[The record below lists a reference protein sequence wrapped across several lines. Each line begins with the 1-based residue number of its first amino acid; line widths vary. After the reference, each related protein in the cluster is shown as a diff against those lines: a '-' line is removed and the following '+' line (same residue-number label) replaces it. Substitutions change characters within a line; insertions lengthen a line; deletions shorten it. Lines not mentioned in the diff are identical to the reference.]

1 MYRLFKDIIS
11 SSSVSNVM
19 MISKELMRYGVE
31 GSVCDLI

>member
-1 MYRLFKDIIS
+1 MYRLFKDIS
-11 SSSVSNVM
+11 SSLVSNVM

>member
-11 SSSVSNVM
+11 SSLVSNVT
-19 MISKELMRYGVE
+19 MISKELIRYDVE